1 MSQEDDSNE
10 REDRTVELSG
20 IELRAL
26 RESAELTA
34 LTRSSVLKKKKEE
47 ESSDANPQGQGLE
60 EGTVPKDIE
69 EADDAHSK
77 DPDTKELPVLV
88 DDPPDPA
95 DISDPT
101 RSIDRSS
108 LKEMIKT
115 EVKRSGGADAKA
127 GILRKGTLPA
137 SASAE
142 FATSREKRQEGEKDS
157 PSLALPP
164 IFSAP
169 QTGTSDAAS
178 ALEEETVLAAPA
190 EEDLAAVPSE
200 GIEISISEVDV
211 SEQDNLTESSSGD
224 ALIELEDASSVD
236 SSGANGDEQV
246 NDEEASGEQE
256 AEDVALADEEEPE
269 AAVEQDESASDV
281 TPAETMADPA
291 SASVETVDPEPI
303 EEPVRE
309 PPAAAQAVVV
319 ADETSIE
326 EPAPSRKKLGFSGV
340 LIGLVL
346 ALVGGGAALMIPAF
360 KAIGIGAALAGLAI
374 TFISALGMR
383 D

>member
-47 ESSDANPQGQGLE
+47 ESSDANPQGLE

>member
-47 ESSDANPQGQGLE
+47 ESSDANPQGLE

-115 EVKRSGGADAKA
+115 EVKRSGGADAKT

-224 ALIELEDASSVD
+224 ALIELEDVSSVD
-236 SSGANGDEQV
+236 SSGANGDEQA

-291 SASVETVDPEPI
+291 SASVETVAPEPI
-303 EEPVRE
+303 EELVRE

>member
-34 LTRSSVLKKKKEE
+34 LTRSSVRKKKKEE
-47 ESSDANPQGQGLE
+47 ESSDANPQGLE

-115 EVKRSGGADAKA
+115 EVKRSSGADAKA

-281 TPAETMADPA
+281 TPAETMAAPA
-291 SASVETVDPEPI
+291 SASVETVAPEPI